1 MTAPDM
7 TLQNLALLRAA
18 QEGGEA
24 AAMPMARMLDS
35 DGDGRADMFLVDYDL
50 DGKVDGVVRALD
62 LDGDGRSDVYV
73 HYDEDGDI
81 QAIGRVDPE
90 SGAYEVVAEDMDGF
104 EDYLSSL
111 DLADVQPPDAALFT
125 GFDDPYLAES
135 FGTLDEVTDDE
146 SDYADVSLREMDE
159 EEYAAMADDTP
170 DDDEALMEVS
180 ARVVEIEDYSGA
192 GDGSD
197 LHAKVDQDGDGLADN
212 DVRLSR
218 TSDGTWHGDIDANG
232 YSEAVAFDSD
242 GDGRIESVDTTGHG
256 SSADTV
262 GAEQVMDPASEAVV
276 DRYPGDDGEAE
287 MDGAIDYGEED
298 IDASGLDA
306 GTGDFETEPDTD
318 ASVNA
323 QDNTPPLT
331 EDTDADT
338 A

>member
-1 MTAPDM
+1 MSATDM
-7 TLQNLALLRAA
+7 TLHNLALLGAARA
-18 QEGGEA
+18 EGEA

-35 DGDGRADMFLVDYDL
+35 DGDGRADLFLVDYDL

-81 QAIGRVDPE
+81 QAIGRVDPQ

-104 EDYLSSL
+104 GDRLSAL
-111 DLADVQPPDAALFT
+111 DLAEVQPPDAALFT

-146 SDYADVSLREMDE
+146 ADYADVSLREMDAD
-159 EEYAAMADDTP
+159 EYAALAEDSADV
-170 DDDEALMEVS
+170 DEAAVEVS

-197 LHAKVDQDGDGLADN
+197 LHAKVDRDGDGLADN

-232 YSEAVAFDSD
+232 YSEAVAFDAD
-242 GDGRIESVDTTGHG
+242 RDGRIERVDTGGHG
-256 SSADTV
+256 SSSDMV
-262 GAEQVMDPASEAVV
+262 GAEQVVDPASGDIV
-276 DRYPGDDGEAE
+276 DRHPGDDGEAATGDE
-287 MDGAIDYGEED
+287 TAYGTD
-298 IDASGLDA
+298 DTDASGVEANA
-306 GTGDFETEPDTD
+306 GTGDLETEPDT
-318 ASVNA
+318 AATAN
-323 QDNTPPLT
+323 PPQTT
-331 EDTDADT
+331 EDADADP